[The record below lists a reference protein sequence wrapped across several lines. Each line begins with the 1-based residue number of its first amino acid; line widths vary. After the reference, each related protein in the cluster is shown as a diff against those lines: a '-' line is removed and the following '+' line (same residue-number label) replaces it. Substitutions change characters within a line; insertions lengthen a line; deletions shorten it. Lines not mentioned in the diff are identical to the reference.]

1 MRLTG
6 TVILHAPPGQAWAAL
21 TDPAVLAAAIPG
33 CSRLAPAGPDVY
45 EFAIEAGAGTLH
57 GTYSGEVRLFDR
69 NEPQSFRLAAT
80 GSGGPGTV
88 TIGVRFRLA
97 PATDAGTE
105 LAYDANGEVG
115 GLLAA
120 VGQRL
125 ITALAQRMTAEF
137 FRSVDAQLQVGNG
150 AAASDSAGQRA
161 GPVPAGPVPAGPVP
175 APAATPPAESDKTSF
190 LAGAVTGTAAALAGV
205 ALGSLVRR
213 RRS

>member
-6 TVILHAPPGQAWAAL
+6 TAILHAPPGQAWAAL

-33 CSRLAPAGPDVY
+33 CSRLAPSGPDAY
-45 EFAIEAGAGTLH
+45 EFAIEAGAGTVH

-80 GSGGPGTV
+80 GSGAPGTV
-88 TIGVRFRLA
+88 SIGVRFRLA
-97 PATDAGTE
+97 AADAGTE

-125 ITALAQRMTAEF
+125 ITALAQRMTADF
-137 FRSVDAQLQVGNG
+137 FSSVDAQLQEGNG
-150 AAASDSAGQRA
+150 AAATDSARQRA
-161 GPVPAGPVPAGPVP
+161 GTFPAGTVP
-175 APAATPPAESDKTSF
+175 APAAVPPAESDKTSF

-205 ALGSLVRR
+205 AIGSLVRR